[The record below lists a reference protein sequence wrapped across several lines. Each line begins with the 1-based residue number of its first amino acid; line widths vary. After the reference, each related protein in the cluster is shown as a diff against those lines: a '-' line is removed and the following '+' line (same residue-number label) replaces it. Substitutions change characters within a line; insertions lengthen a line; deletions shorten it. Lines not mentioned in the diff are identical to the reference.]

1 MAISKVIRPVSDIKV
16 GIKGEGSFGNGLADD
31 TAFRQLP
38 IVQVQKPVFN
48 TFRESRLLS
57 GRGLV
62 KHKNDTIVNNRGGT
76 VTMPFE
82 FVATPKL
89 LAQHLALC
97 LQEHSESGSYK
108 HLFEVGGQGSETAQ
122 IGGSPTNNIPHTVN
136 IAYYPQSSGGTRI
149 VGACVSDMAINL
161 DYGTNG
167 GLMTVSGNYFSGFSN
182 PVAGGTKLETDFNGA
197 WAAPETTGYYNICDM
212 STKTL
217 GVDDYNDND
226 DDDAADADA
235 ERDIVLKSLSFNL
248 SNGVNRVGH
257 NTNGDA
263 EMYAL
268 PEYQIS
274 GSMSIKMDDNFDY
287 TAGTNIIQD
296 FLDGDTMKLK
306 VNIGD
311 GTLSSVGE
319 ANIVANIQYTGDP
332 AQDLSENGIFHSLSF
347 ECVDA
352 GTGDGTEAFQIE
364 LFNGESQSAW

>member
-1 MAISKVIRPVSDIKV
+1 MAISKVIRPVSDVKV

-38 IVQVQKPVFN
+38 IVQVQKPTFN

-62 KHKNDTIVNNRGGT
+62 KHKDDTIVNNRGGT

-82 FVATPKL
+82 FIATPKL
-89 LAQHLALC
+89 LAQHLAAC
-97 LQEHSESGSYK
+97 LQEHSESGTYK
-108 HLFEVGGQGSETAQ
+108 HLYEVGGQGSETGQ
-122 IGGSPTNNIPHTVN
+122 IGGSVSNNIPHTFN
-136 IAYYPQSSGGTRI
+136 IAYYPHASAGTRI
-149 VGACVSDMAINL
+149 VGAMVSDMTINL

-182 PVAGGTKLETDFNGA
+182 PVAGGTKLETDFNGS
-197 WAAPETTGYYNICDM
+197 WVAPETTGYYNICDM

-217 GVDDYNDND
+217 GVDDASANDL
-226 DDDAADADA
+226 
-235 ERDIVLKSLSFNL
+235 VLKSLSLNL
-248 SNGVNRVGH
+248 ANGVNRVGH
-257 NTNGDA
+257 NSNGDA

-268 PEYQIS
+268 PEYAIS
-274 GSMSIKMDDNFDY
+274 GSMTIKMDDNFDY
-287 TAGTNIIQD
+287 TAGTNVIQD

-306 VNIGD
+306 INIGD
-311 GTLSSVGE
+311 GTLDAVGE

-332 AQDLSENGIFHSLSF
+332 AQDISENGIFHNLSF

-352 GTGDGTEAFQIE
+352 GTGDENEAFQIE